1 MEDITMSFSL
11 EQKQKALQLYD
22 ETKSVTTVII
32 RLGYPTRQCLYRWL
46 REREAPIKPL
56 KVRKKFINTVEHP
69 LHPSVETKLNI
80 LHRCFELGE
89 NVQLVSEETGYSR
102 VSIYTW
108 RRRYIKEGRLALMNS
123 KDIPRDSLKESSLET
138 SQNELDALKQKMHDM
153 QLEMDI
159 LKETIAVLK
168 KDPGINL
175 EPLKN
180 REKVVIIDALQQK
193 YSLPELLLKLG
204 LSRSSYYYQK
214 KIQKRIDKYAS
225 LKEKIR
231 KIFFENRQCYGYR
244 RIYGI
249 LRRDGIILSE
259 KVIRR
264 IMSEEG
270 LRVPVKSHK
279 RYSSYQ
285 GEITPSVEN
294 LLNRDFHADA
304 PNKKWLTDIT
314 ELSIAAGKVYL
325 SALVDCFD
333 GMIVAWK
340 LGTSPNANL
349 VNSMLEDGIRQLGP
363 GEHPIVH
370 TDRGCHYRWPGWI
383 ECMEAAHLTRSMS
396 KKGCSPDNAACEGFW
411 GRLKNE
417 MFYPGRWT
425 EISID
430 AFMDEVNCYIRWY
443 NQVRIKES
451 LGYLSPREYRQ
462 KLGLIA

>member
-1 MEDITMSFSL
+1 MS
-11 EQKQKALQLYD
+11 
-22 ETKSVTTVII
+22 
-32 RLGYPTRQCLYRWL
+32 
-46 REREAPIKPL
+46 
-56 KVRKKFINTVEHP
+56 
-69 LHPSVETKLNI
+69 
-80 LHRCFELGE
+80 
-89 NVQLVSEETGYSR
+89 
-102 VSIYTW
+102 
-108 RRRYIKEGRLALMNS
+108 LMNS
-123 KDIPRDSLKESSLET
+123 KDIPRACLEEGSPKT
-138 SQNELDALKQKMHDM
+138 SQEELDDMKQKMHDM

-175 EPLKN
+175 DPLKN

-193 YSLPELLLKLG
+193 YSLPVLLLKLG

-214 KIQKRIDKYAS
+214 KVQNRIDKYAD
-225 LKEKIR
+225 LREKIR
-231 KIFFENRQCYGYR
+231 ELFFKSRQCYGYR
-244 RIYGI
+244 RIYGL
-249 LRRDGIILSE
+249 LRREGIILSE

-264 IMSEEG
+264 IMFEEG
-270 LRVPVKSHK
+270 LQVPVKSHK
-279 RYSSYQ
+279 KYSSYQ

-314 ELSIAAGKVYL
+314 ELSISAGKVYL

-333 GMIVAWK
+333 GMIVAWR

-349 VNSMLEDGIRQLGP
+349 VNSMLADGIRQLGP

-383 ECMEAAHLTRSMS
+383 KCMEKALLTRSMS

-417 MFYPGRWT
+417 MFYPGCWT
-425 EISID
+425 EISIEE
-430 AFMDEVNCYIRWY
+430 FMDEVDGYIQWY
-443 NQVRIKES
+443 NQERIKES
-451 LGYLSPREYRQ
+451 LGYLSPMEYRQ